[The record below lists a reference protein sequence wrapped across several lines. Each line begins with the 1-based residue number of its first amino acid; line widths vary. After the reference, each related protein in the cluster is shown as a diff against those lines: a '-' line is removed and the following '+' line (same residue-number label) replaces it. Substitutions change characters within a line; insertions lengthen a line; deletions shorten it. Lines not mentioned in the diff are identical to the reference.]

1 MWHVDVFFIVQH
13 QYQLTVFNKLG
24 SFSAL
29 DGSPYGGWVLHSSN
43 VDISYADGKECYTD
57 ISGDSADTAS
67 KRLYNSIGYD
77 GAATGITD
85 DGIVGTASKLSSYG
99 GGTKQPVYFPSTGV
113 NAGKPVA
120 MDTVSHDNETYLDM
134 NVERAYSAVAANSA
148 NTAGGLSLSSAVGS
162 GTRPVYFNAQG
173 SRA

>member
-1 MWHVDVFFIVQH
+1 MVV
-13 QYQLTVFNKLG
+13 
-24 SFSAL
+24 
-29 DGSPYGGWVLHSSN
+29 
-43 VDISYADGKECYTD
+43 
-57 ISGDSADTAS
+57 S
-67 KRLYNSIGYD
+67 KYD
-77 GAATGITD
+77 G
-85 DGIVGTASKLSSYG
+85 
-99 GGTKQPVYFPSTGV
+99 PVYFLSPGV

-173 SRA
+173 APLPIDYTNEEYLGNPVLNLTVTKARNALYVNGYSLAVGSYGGVSNRIYFC